1 MTNPAHEQVNIL
13 LVDDQPAKLLSY
25 EAILHGLGEN
35 LVKATSGREA
45 LEYLLKSEV
54 AVVLLDVCMPDLD
67 GFQLAAMIREHPRFQ
82 KTAMIFISAI
92 HLSEMDRLRGYEMGA
107 VDYVPVPVIPEVLRA
122 KVKIFAELY
131 RKTRELERLNKDLE
145 ARVAE
150 RTAELEKSN
159 AQLLKSEQRRSLALA
174 AGNMGSWN
182 WERANNEFSWDDGQY
197 KIFGLDAHEF
207 KPTAEAF
214 RSLIHPED
222 WDGLAPS
229 FARLMDDGEP
239 FQAEF
244 RIKRRDE
251 QICWCVSSAAATKN
265 AVGEVV
271 RVSGVMTNI
280 TERKQAEERQSLL
293 ASEVDHR
300 ARNALAIVQSIIRL
314 TKSDTI
320 QGYSKSIE
328 GRIKALS
335 LAHSLLSQSR
345 WTGADLRR
353 LVHEELA
360 PYKLAPG
367 KIRIEGPGI
376 HLGPAA
382 AQTLALT
389 LHEMA
394 TNAAK
399 YGALSSASGSLEVE
413 WAAEKGDLVLKWI
426 EKGVSK
432 PRKPPS
438 GGLGTRIVKQSIEAQ
453 LGGRVRTEWRE
464 EGIRCVLRVPLQNV
478 TNAGGEKQDGSVCLA
493 LDGKKIEGSRVLIV
507 EDESLVAME
516 LGECL
521 SALGFEVVD
530 SVSTLA
536 AAKEVAGKQEFDGA
550 ILDINLAGELVYP
563 VADILMKRNKPF
575 IFVTGYRSETIDS
588 RFKDI
593 AVLQK
598 PVDRAMLADLFQAS
612 PPPKLATA

>member
-1 MTNPAHEQVNIL
+1 MTTPAHDQLNIL

-45 LEYLLKSEV
+45 LEYLLKTEV

-92 HLSEMDRLRGYEMGA
+92 HLSDVDRLRGYEMGA

-122 KVKIFAELY
+122 KVKIFSELY
-131 RKTRELERLNKDLE
+131 RKTRELERLNEGLE
-145 ARVAE
+145 KRVAE
-150 RTAELEKSN
+150 RTAELESSN
-159 AQLLKSEQRRSLALA
+159 AQLLKSEHRRSLALA

-182 WERANNEFSWDDGQY
+182 WERATNEFSWDEGQY
-197 KIFGLDAHEF
+197 QIFGLDPQF
-207 KPTAEAF
+207 KPTAETF
-214 RSLIHPED
+214 RALIHPDD
-222 WDGLAPS
+222 WGNVAPS
-229 FARLMDDGEP
+229 FTRLMEKGES
-239 FQAEF
+239 FKAEF
-244 RIKRRDE
+244 RIRRPDE
-251 QICWCVSSAAATKN
+251 QICWCVSSAAATLN
-265 AVGEVV
+265 AANEVV
-271 RVSGVMTNI
+271 RISGVMTNI
-280 TERKQAEERQSLL
+280 TERKRAEERQSLL

-314 TKSDTI
+314 TKGDSI
-320 QGYSKSIE
+320 QGYTAAIE

-345 WTGADLRR
+345 WTGADLDR
-353 LVHEELA
+353 LLNEELS
-360 PYKLAPG
+360 PYKLGPD
-367 KIRIEGPGI
+367 KIKVDGPEI
-376 HLGPAA
+376 HLSPAA

-399 YGALSSASGSLEVE
+399 YGALSTASGSLDVN
-413 WAAEKGDLVLKWI
+413 WAIEKGDLVLKWI
-426 EKGVSK
+426 EKGMPTPTK
-432 PRKPPS
+432 APTD
-438 GGLGTRIVKQSIEAQ
+438 GLGTRIVKQSIEAQ
-453 LGGRVRTEWRE
+453 LGGRVATEWRKD
-464 EGIRCVLRVPLQNV
+464 GLRCMLCVPLAKVMQ
-478 TNAGGEKQDGSVCLA
+478 TGSAKQREPAPGA
-493 LDGKKIEGSRVLIV
+493 LNGWKIEGNRLLIV

-516 LGECL
+516 LRECL
-521 SALGFEVVD
+521 SALGFEVVG

-536 AAKEVAGKQEFDGA
+536 AAKEIAVKKEFDGA

-563 VADILMKRNKPF
+563 VADILMERKKPF
-575 IFVTGYRSETIDS
+575 VFVTGYRPEAVEA

-593 AVLQK
+593 AILQK
-598 PVDRAMLADLFQAS
+598 PVDRATLAGLFQAAPAS
-612 PPPKLATA
+612 KFAPA